1 MKTNEVLEN
10 IKARR
15 SVRAYT
21 DRQVSEEDL
30 QAILET
36 ATFAPS
42 GMHLETWH
50 FTAIQNVDKLAELN
64 ERIKGAFAK
73 SDEPKLQERGHSK
86 AYCCYYHAPTLVI
99 VSNEPT
105 QWWAGMDCA
114 WAIENMF
121 LAAHSL
127 GIGSCWINQ
136 LGTTCDDPE
145 VREFISS
152 LGVPEN
158 HKVYGCVALGYAD
171 PKIPLREKMV
181 KAGTVTVVR

>member
-30 QAILET
+30 QAILEA

-50 FTAIQNVDKLAELN
+50 FTAIQNADKLAELN

-105 QWWAGMDCA
+105 QWWAGMEIVPARLRICFWLPILWESD
-114 WAIENMF
+114 
-121 LAAHSL
+121 LA
-127 GIGSCWINQ
+127 GSISW
-136 LGTTCDDPE
+136 
-145 VREFISS
+145 VRLAMI
-152 LGVPEN
+152 
-158 HKVYGCVALGYAD
+158 
-171 PKIPLREKMV
+171 PKFVNL
-181 KAGTVTVVR
+181 

>member
-21 DRQVSEEDL
+21 SQQVSEEDL
-30 QAILET
+30 QAILEA
-36 ATFAPS
+36 ATYAPS

-50 FTAIQNVDKLAELN
+50 FTAIQNVDKLTELN

-73 SDEPKLQERGHSK
+73 SDDSRLQERGHSK
-86 AYCCYYHAPTLVI
+86 TYCCYYHAPTLVI

-114 WAIENMF
+114 CAIENMF

-127 GIGSCWINQ
+127 AYIIHSG
-136 LGTTCDDPE
+136 
-145 VREFISS
+145 FISGYQNRYGDN
-152 LGVPEN
+152 LKPPTN
-158 HKVYGCVALGYAD
+158 VYHRMTA
-171 PKIPLREKMV
+171 
-181 KAGTVTVVR
+181 

>member
-50 FTAIQNVDKLAELN
+50 FTVIQNVDKLAELN

-73 SDEPKLQERGHSK
+73 SDEP
-86 AYCCYYHAPTLVI
+86 
-99 VSNEPT
+99 
-105 QWWAGMDCA
+105 
-114 WAIENMF
+114 
-121 LAAHSL
+121 
-127 GIGSCWINQ
+127 
-136 LGTTCDDPE
+136 
-145 VREFISS
+145 
-152 LGVPEN
+152 
-158 HKVYGCVALGYAD
+158 
-171 PKIPLREKMV
+171 
-181 KAGTVTVVR
+181 

>member
-30 QAILET
+30 QAILEA

-50 FTAIQNVDKLAELN
+50 FTAIQNADKLAELN

-73 SDEPKLQERGHSK
+73 SDEPKLRLSGNFWLLSFKISYLCLPLFYETRTTPSCHPSGC
-86 AYCCYYHAPTLVI
+86 AYR
-99 VSNEPT
+99 
-105 QWWAGMDCA
+105 
-114 WAIENMF
+114 
-121 LAAHSL
+121 
-127 GIGSCWINQ
+127 Q
-136 LGTTCDDPE
+136 L
-145 VREFISS
+145 
-152 LGVPEN
+152 
-158 HKVYGCVALGYAD
+158 
-171 PKIPLREKMV
+171 
-181 KAGTVTVVR
+181 

>member
-30 QAILET
+30 QAILEA

-50 FTAIQNVDKLAELN
+50 FTAIQNADKLSELN

-86 AYCCYYHAPTLVI
+86 TYCCYYHAPTLVI

-105 QWWAGMDCA
+105 NGGPVWTVPVLLRICFWLPILWGSVLAG
-114 WAIENMF
+114 
-121 LAAHSL
+121 S
-127 GIGSCWINQ
+127 
-136 LGTTCDDPE
+136 
-145 VREFISS
+145 IS
-152 LGVPEN
+152 
-158 HKVYGCVALGYAD
+158 
-171 PKIPLREKMV
+171 
-181 KAGTVTVVR
+181 